1 MARKQ
6 RFIVKSM
13 LLSFLILGVLS
24 FIFKEYI
31 FLKNVGFIEGFVSSD
46 SIFFIGEYIYLDYT
60 LSNNRALL
68 ICSVLIFLLS
78 ASLLFFNKGS
88 VGKK

>member
-6 RFIVKSM
+6 WFIVKSM

-31 FLKNVGFIEGFVSSD
+31 FENVGFIEGFVSSD
-46 SIFFIGEYIYLDYT
+46 SIFHWRVYLFRLYFI
-60 LSNNRALL
+60 
-68 ICSVLIFLLS
+68 
-78 ASLLFFNKGS
+78 K
-88 VGKK
+88 

>member
-31 FLKNVGFIEGFVSSD
+31 FENVGLLRASLALIV
-46 SIFFIGEYIYLDYT
+46 FFIGEYLDYT

-78 ASLLFFNKGS
+78 ASLLF
-88 VGKK
+88 

>member
-31 FLKNVGFIEGFVSSD
+31 FVNVGLLRASLAVIV
-46 SIFFIGEYIYLDYT
+46 FFIGEYIYLDYT

-78 ASLLFFNKGS
+78 ASLLF
-88 VGKK
+88 

>member
-13 LLSFLILGVLS
+13 LLSFLILES
-24 FIFKEYI
+24 FLHFQRIYFE
-31 FLKNVGFIEGFVSSD
+31 NVGLLRASLALIV
-46 SIFFIGEYIYLDYT
+46 FFIGEYIYLDYT

-78 ASLLFFNKGS
+78 ASLLF
-88 VGKK
+88 

>member
-13 LLSFLILGVLS
+13 LLSFLILES
-24 FIFKEYI
+24 FLHFKEYI
-31 FLKNVGFIEGFVSSD
+31 FENVGLLRASLALIV
-46 SIFFIGEYIYLDYT
+46 FFIGEYIYLDYT

-78 ASLLFFNKGS
+78 ASLLF
-88 VGKK
+88 

>member
-31 FLKNVGFIEGFVSSD
+31 FENVGLLRASLALIV
-46 SIFFIGEYIYLDYT
+46 FFIGEYIYLDYT
-60 LSNNRALL
+60 LSNNRDK
-68 ICSVLIFLLS
+68 IIPGIEKQSS
-78 ASLLFFNKGS
+78 
-88 VGKK
+88 